1 MVGSA
6 ASIKYNQ
13 KIQRKKYAAKVI
25 DCHDSLEQ
33 CNKTIN
39 REVGIMITCNHPTII
54 DIIGYSKKDV
64 NGEYNATIV
73 MNLMKNG
80 SLAHVIE
87 QIRLGSGPIEY
98 SNTTRQ
104 IILIGVARGMKYLH
118 YRNIIH
124 RYLKTE
130 NI

>member
-1 MVGSA
+1 
-6 ASIKYNQ
+6 
-13 KIQRKKYAAKVI
+13 
-25 DCHDSLEQ
+25 
-33 CNKTIN
+33 
-39 REVGIMITCNHPTII
+39 MITCNHPTII
-54 DIIGYSKKDV
+54 NIIGYSKKDF
-64 NGEYNATIV
+64 NDEYNATIV

-118 YRNIIH
+118 DRNIIH
-124 RYLKTE
+124 RYLKAE